1 MRSGA
6 WRIAS
11 IYFVIALIWI
21 TLSDRAL
28 YIFQN
33 TLTPDAYLAI
43 GSAKGYCFVAITA
56 FFLYRLIRNN
66 ELRSVENI
74 ERTVQSEDEAKR
86 LGNIITKVNNII
98 IITDKNNFISWV
110 NKAFEDFTGYGLEEV
125 AGYAPSTFFVTGD
138 TDAELL
144 NTILKKKRVLE
155 AFSAEVNCQKKCGSK
170 FWVHGEYTPLFDDK
184 NKFTGYIAVYN
195 DITSLKYK
203 ESETGRQNDKLKEVA
218 WLSSHEV
225 RRPLANIIGL
235 INLMNETPYMDEKV
249 KILSSINKSAEEL
262 DHMVHVINSTI
273 GVELEAVEANGK

>member
-6 WRIAS
+6 WRMAS

-21 TLSDRAL
+21 TLSDRVL

-33 TLTPDAYLAI
+33 ALTPQAYLAI

-66 ELRSVENI
+66 EIKAVESI
-74 ERTVQSEDEAKR
+74 ERSIQSEDEAKR
-86 LGNIITKVNNII
+86 LGTIITKVNNII
-98 IITDKNNFISWV
+98 IITDENNFITWV
-110 NKAFEDFTGYGLEEV
+110 NKAFEDFTGYALEEV
-125 AGYAPSTFFVTGD
+125 AGYTPGTFFIGGD
-138 TDAELL
+138 ADADVLPA
-144 NTILKKKRVLE
+144 ILKKKKAMQ
-155 AFSAEVNCQKKCGSK
+155 AFSTEVNCYKKCGDK
-170 FWVHGEYTPLFDDK
+170 FWVHGEYTPVFDSK

-195 DITSLKYK
+195 DITSLKNK
-203 ESETGRQNDKLKEVA
+203 ELETGRHNNKLKEVA

-235 INLMNETPYMDEKV
+235 INLMNETPYMDEKI
-249 KILSSINKSAEEL
+249 KILGSINKSAEEL

-273 GVELEAVEANGK
+273 GVELEAVETNGK